1 MKRLII
7 KPYDKIIV
15 AILGLISLLTGCILV
30 NPPVEYGV
38 PHADYEIK
46 GIVTDSITSTPLQH
60 VKVTI
65 TQTQTH
71 VMKDSTVT
79 YTDTLAVKET
89 DSAGKYD
96 VQFQTFPLEVMT
108 FKVKAEDIDGAA
120 NGGDFTSQQKDAQ
133 FTNSDL
139 SGGKSWYTGK
149 AVKTIDIK
157 LKKK

>member
-1 MKRLII
+1 MKRLIL

-38 PHADYEIK
+38 PHADFEIK
-46 GIVTDSITSTPLQH
+46 GTVTDSITSTPVQH
-60 VKVTI
+60 VRVTI
-65 TQTQTH
+65 TQTLTQ

-79 YTDTLAVKET
+79 HTDTISVKET

-96 VQFQTFPLEVMT
+96 VQFQTFPLEELT
-108 FKVKAEDIDGAA
+108 FKVKAEDIDGVA
-120 NGGDFTSQQKDAQ
+120 NGGDFNPKQTDVLFKQSE
-133 FTNSDL
+133 L
-139 SGGKSWYTGK
+139 SGGKGWYTGK